1 MFKSL
6 KSKIIAGLVV
16 TSGIAVATP
25 FVFYLK
31 VLPYAVSNPKVIRYV
46 ENFSKKSF
54 GVDLTVENPVMV
66 TELSPNI
73 RFSVKNITLKKR
85 GKLLLSLKNFDSAYS
100 FEEILKKN
108 FIITKL
114 VADGIFV
121 DVNRLMEIFPQGQ
134 KKEQKQSEW
143 SVEAFDSLLGVK
155 NCEILYITPQNV
167 HLHVLG
173 KNISVNNAEKVK
185 RHLYFDV
192 TANIERAGR
201 DVVLKFADNDKVFIE
216 KKRLVVAG
224 SPLKINKSNLFI
236 NFDINKKHNFNLELF
251 SKNFNIQDIV
261 DLVETKIIE
270 NNIDEILAYFDDLRG
285 SFDFGFKMNN
295 NDPKNPLMK
304 GFLNLDKMSFKIVPV
319 DNIPIT
325 LTKGKINFDDKNLT
339 VEGFEGFYDNRIS
352 NKIDFSG
359 DVKDYLKTIDM
370 NIVGNAVTTNDFF
383 KLHLT
388 KMIGIPVTLTGTAD
402 TRVNIQSKNN
412 IFDVDGLFK
421 LEKGTNIFVD
431 DQALPFENSTRVMV
445 ADMHFEDMIFDLKSL
460 KYYLDVPK
468 NKLKTTTTKGQ
479 PRPEIDP
486 NDTSIV
492 HRLIFSLDSRV
503 NVAKN
508 NFVEFI
514 GFEIPDPLPSEIINV
529 IAKQHLLKKGT
540 IAGKIKL
547 YYTGKNPYLAGKM
560 TLDKVRIPAQRTYIK
575 HAELLADGNNIHLA
589 ADGRFK
595 KSKYDF
601 DADLVNEIRLPVVVK
616 KSSVAVDYIDIE
628 KFLLTSTGTP
638 QETKSVDE
646 VTAEV
651 PDSDDMGEGSVAYGV
666 GSIVIED
673 CDLKLDKGVY
683 KDINFGNLKA
693 DLTLDK
699 DGVLNIQSNKF
710 DFAEGISTLKVN
722 CDLKKYLY
730 YVRLGV
736 KDIDSTI
743 IAKSLL
749 NLEKEISGKAMG
761 LIELNTDKT
770 LKMNGQIRF
779 AIENGTIQKIGLVE
793 YVMKVA
799 SLFRNPLAMISPST
813 FSDLVNVPEGNF
825 DKINGTLLIKD
836 NVIKSIS
843 IKSASP
849 QLSAYIAGRYDLE
862 RHDTSLRI
870 YTKFSSRKKGVAG
883 FLRNISLNALA
894 NRIPMSSKNDAKYYA
909 SELKELPDIDA
920 DEKDCQIFITKVEG
934 DVEHNNFL
942 SSLKKLR

>member
-1 MFKSL
+1 MLNSL
-6 KSKIIAGLVV
+6 KLKIVTGLVAV
-16 TSGIAVATP
+16 SGIAIAMP
-25 FVFYLK
+25 FVLYLK
-31 VLPYAVSNPKVIRYV
+31 VLPYAVSNPKVISYV
-46 ENFSKKSF
+46 EDFSKKSF
-54 GVDLTVENPVMV
+54 GADLKVENPVLV

-73 RFSVKNITLKKR
+73 RFSVGHILLKKDS
-85 GKLLLSLKNFDSAYS
+85 KTVLNLENLESAFSLA
-100 FEEILKKN
+100 EIFKKN
-108 FIITKL
+108 LIITKL
-114 VADGIFV
+114 VADNIFV
-121 DVNRLMEIFPQGQ
+121 DVNRLVDMFPQDTT
-134 KKEQKQSEW
+134 KPKTKSEW
-143 SVEAFDSLLGVK
+143 EVEAFDSLLGVK
-155 NCEILYITPQNV
+155 HCEFFYKLPQNV
-167 HLHVLG
+167 NIHVVG
-173 KNISVNNAEKVK
+173 KNISVNNAEKIK
-185 RHLYFDV
+185 RHLYFDI
-192 TANIERAGR
+192 TADVARAGR
-201 DVVLKFADNDKVFIE
+201 IVVLKFADNDKVFIE
-216 KKRLVVAG
+216 KKKLVVAG

-251 SKNFNIQDIV
+251 SKNFNIKDIIE
-261 DLVETKIIE
+261 LVETKVID
-270 NNIDEILAYFDDLRG
+270 NNIDEILAYFKDLNG
-285 SFDFGFKMNN
+285 GFDFGFKMNN
-295 NDPKNPLMK
+295 NNPKKTQMNGSLK
-304 GFLNLDKMSFKIVPV
+304 LNKISFKIVPV

-325 LTKGKINFDDKNLT
+325 LTKGKVNFDDKNLT
-339 VEGFEGFYDNRIS
+339 IEGFEGFYDNRIS
-352 NKIDFSG
+352 NKIDFQG

-370 NIVGNAVTTNDFF
+370 NIVGNAKTTNDFF
-383 KLHLT
+383 KLHLS
-388 KMIGIPVTLTGTAD
+388 KMIGIPVTMVGVAD
-402 TRVNIQSKNN
+402 TRVNLKSKNN
-412 IFDVDGLFK
+412 IFDVIGLFK

-431 DQALPFENSTRVMV
+431 EQALPFENSTRVMM
-445 ADMHFEDMIFDLKSL
+445 ADMHFQDMIFDLKSL

-468 NKLKTTTTKGQ
+468 NKLKTTSAKGQ
-479 PRPEIDP
+479 TQPVIDP
-486 NDTSIV
+486 NDTSVV
-492 HRLIFSLDSRV
+492 HRLIFNLDSRV
-503 NVAKN
+503 DVAKN

-514 GFEIPDPLPSEIINV
+514 GFEIPEPLPSEIINV
-529 IAKQHLLKKGT
+529 IAKQRLLKKGT

-547 YYTGKNPYLAGKM
+547 YYTGKYPYLAGKM
-560 TLDKVRIPAQRTYIK
+560 TIDKVRIPAQRTFIK
-575 HAELLADGNNIHLA
+575 HAELLAENKNIHLA

-601 DADLVNEIRLPVVVK
+601 DADLVNEIKLPVIVK
-616 KSSVAVDYIDIE
+616 KSSVSVDYIDIE
-628 KFLLTSTGTP
+628 KFLLTSTNTP
-638 QETKSVDE
+638 QETKSVEE
-646 VTAEV
+646 VTAEI
-651 PDSDDMGEGSVAYGV
+651 PDSDDMGEGEVAYGV
-666 GSIVIED
+666 GSIIIED

-736 KDIDSTI
+736 KDIDSTT

-761 LIELNTDKT
+761 LIELNTDKS

-779 AIENGTIQKIGLVE
+779 AIQNGTIQKIGLVE

-836 NVIKSIS
+836 NVINSIS

-849 QLSAYIAGRYDLE
+849 QLSAYIAGRYDIE
-862 RHDTSLRI
+862 QHDTSLRI
-870 YTKFSSRKKGVAG
+870 YTKFSNRKKGVAG

-894 NRIPMSSKNDAKYYA
+894 NRVPMSSKNDAKYYA
-909 SELKELPDIDA
+909 SELKELPEIDA

-942 SSLKKLR
+942 SSLKKIK